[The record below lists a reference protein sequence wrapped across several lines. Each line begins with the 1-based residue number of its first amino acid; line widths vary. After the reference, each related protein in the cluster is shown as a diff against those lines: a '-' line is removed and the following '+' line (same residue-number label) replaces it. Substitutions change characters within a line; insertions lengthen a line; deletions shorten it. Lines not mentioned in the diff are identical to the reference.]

1 LDQCDTEK
9 YMSNPVERV
18 DITTGDRAEH
28 LARGLKSIRD
38 GYVIV
43 VPLEHGYVYACDAFS
58 HFAVRAMHVLR
69 GDGLG
74 VVAQVIIPN
83 AKTAQG
89 LSRSMRDD
97 VQDITNAFWPGLLSI
112 NVKPQVG
119 LAWDLGDSGRLDQ
132 ISLRMPQEGFVLELL
147 QKSGPLAI
155 AGITNNT
162 LPTLL
167 DVERFENPGVDVIFD
182 GGHLLAGPRSTVINV
197 SDNGMELIREG
208 AISRESLQKLSP
220 DNFA

>member
-1 LDQCDTEK
+1 
-9 YMSNPVERV
+9 MSTSIERV
-18 DITTGDRAEH
+18 DITSGDRSEH
-28 LARGLKSIRD
+28 LARGLKAIRD

-69 GDGLG
+69 GDALG
-74 VVAQVIIPN
+74 VVAQVIIPT

-89 LSRSMRDD
+89 LSRSMRND
-97 VQDITNAFWPGLLSI
+97 VQELVNAFWPGLLSL

-119 LAWDLGDSGRLDQ
+119 LAWDLGDAQRLDL
-132 ISLRMPQEGFVLELL
+132 ISLRMPQEGFVLELM

-155 AGITNNT
+155 ASITNNG

-167 DVERFENPGVDVIFD
+167 DVERFEGAGVEVIFD
-182 GGHLLAGPRSTVINV
+182 GGHLPAGSRTTVVSV
-197 SDNGMELIREG
+197 SDDGMELIREG
-208 AISRESLQKLSP
+208 AISRESLQKVAP
-220 DNFA
+220 DNFASTD

>member
-1 LDQCDTEK
+1 
-9 YMSNPVERV
+9 MSNPVERV
-18 DITTGDRAEH
+18 DITTGDRADH

-69 GDGLG
+69 GDALG
-74 VVAQVIIPN
+74 VVSQVIIPT

-97 VQDITNAFWPGLLSI
+97 VQQITNTLWPGLLSI

-119 LAWDLGDSGRLDQ
+119 LAWDLGDAQRLDL
-132 ISLRMPQEGFVLELL
+132 ISLRMPQEGFVLDLI

-155 AGITNNT
+155 ASITSNG

-167 DVERFENPGVDVIFD
+167 DVERFENSGVDVIFD
-182 GGHLLAGPRSTVINV
+182 GGHLPAGPRTTVLNV
-197 SDNGMELIREG
+197 SDDGIELIREG
-208 AISRESLQKLSP
+208 AISRESLRKVSP

>member
-1 LDQCDTEK
+1 
-9 YMSNPVERV
+9 MSNPVERV
-18 DITTGDRAEH
+18 DITTGDRADH

-43 VPLEHGYVYACDAFS
+43 VPLEHGYVYACEAFS

-69 GDGLG
+69 GDALG
-74 VVAQVIIPN
+74 VVSQVIIPT

-97 VQDITNAFWPGLLSI
+97 VQQITNTFWPGLLSI

-119 LAWDLGDSGRLDQ
+119 LAWDLGDAQRLDL
-132 ISLRMPQEGFVLELL
+132 ISLRMPQEGFVLDLM

-155 AGITNNT
+155 ASITSNG

-167 DVERFENPGVDVIFD
+167 DVERFENSGVDVIFD
-182 GGHLLAGPRSTVINV
+182 GGHLPAGPRTTVLNV
-197 SDNGMELIREG
+197 SDDGIELIREG
-208 AISRESLQKLSP
+208 AISRESLRKVSP

>member
-1 LDQCDTEK
+1 
-9 YMSNPVERV
+9 MSNPVERV
-18 DITTGDRAEH
+18 DITSGDPADH

-43 VPLEHGYVYACDAFS
+43 LPLEHGYVYACDAFS

-69 GDGLG
+69 GDALG
-74 VVAQVIIPN
+74 VIAQVIIPT

-97 VQDITNAFWPGLLSI
+97 VQEIMNTFWPGLLSI

-119 LAWDLGDSGRLDQ
+119 LAWDLGDAQRLDL
-132 ISLRMPQEGFVLELL
+132 ISLRMPQEGFVMELM

-155 AGITNNT
+155 ASITSNG

-167 DVERFENPGVDVIFD
+167 DVERFENSGVDVIFD
-182 GGHLLAGPRSTVINV
+182 GGHLPAGPQTTVINV
-197 SDNGMELIREG
+197 SDDGMELIREG
-208 AISRESLQKLSP
+208 AISRESLGKVSP

>member
-1 LDQCDTEK
+1 
-9 YMSNPVERV
+9 MSNPVERV
-18 DITTGDRAEH
+18 DITTGDRSEH

-97 VQDITNAFWPGLLSI
+97 VQDITNAFWPGLLSV

-155 AGITNNT
+155 AGITNNA

-182 GGHLLAGPRSTVINV
+182 GGHLLTGPRSTVINV
-197 SDNGMELIREG
+197 SDDGMELIREG

>member
-1 LDQCDTEK
+1 
-9 YMSNPVERV
+9 MNNPVERI
-18 DITTGDRAEH
+18 DITRGDRADH

-69 GDGLG
+69 ADALG
-74 VVAQVIIPN
+74 VVAQVIIPTV
-83 AKTAQG
+83 KTAQG
-89 LSRSMRDD
+89 LSRSMRED
-97 VQDITNAFWPGLLSI
+97 VQGLANSFWPGLLSL

-119 LAWDLGDSGRLDQ
+119 LAWDLGDAQRLDQ
-132 ISLRMPQEGFVLELL
+132 ISLRMPQEGFVLDLL

-155 AGITNNT
+155 ASITNNG

-182 GGHLLAGPRSTVINV
+182 GGQLLAGPRTTVVNV
-197 SDNGMELIREG
+197 SDDGMELAREG
-208 AISRESLQKLSP
+208 AISRESLRKASP

>member
-1 LDQCDTEK
+1 
-9 YMSNPVERV
+9 MSNFVERV
-18 DITTGDRAEH
+18 DITFGNQADH

-69 GDGLG
+69 GNALG
-74 VVAQVIIPN
+74 VVAQVIIPT

-89 LSRSMRDD
+89 LSRSMRED
-97 VQDITNAFWPGLLSI
+97 VQVLTNAFWPGLLSI

-119 LAWDLGDSGRLDQ
+119 LAWDLGDAQRLDL
-132 ISLRMPQEGFVLELL
+132 ISLRMPQEGFVLELM

-155 AGITNNT
+155 ASITSNG

-182 GGHLLAGPRSTVINV
+182 GGHLPAGPRSTVINV
-197 SDNGMELIREG
+197 SDDGMQLVREG
-208 AISRESLQKLSP
+208 AISRESLQKVSP
-220 DNFA
+220 DNFGK

>member
-1 LDQCDTEK
+1 
-9 YMSNPVERV
+9 MSNPVERV
-18 DITTGDRAEH
+18 DITTGDRSEH

-97 VQDITNAFWPGLLSI
+97 VQDITNAFWPGLLSV

-132 ISLRMPQEGFVLELL
+132 ISLRMPQEGFVLDLL

-155 AGITNNT
+155 AGITNNA

-197 SDNGMELIREG
+197 SDDGIELIREG

>member
-1 LDQCDTEK
+1 
-9 YMSNPVERV
+9 MSNPVERV
-18 DITTGDRAEH
+18 DIINGDRADH

-43 VPLEHGYVYACDAFS
+43 LPLEHGYVYACDAFS

-69 GDGLG
+69 GDALG
-74 VVAQVIIPN
+74 VVSQVIIPT

-97 VQDITNAFWPGLLSI
+97 VQQITNTFWPGLLSI

-119 LAWDLGDSGRLDQ
+119 LAWDLGDAQRLDL
-132 ISLRMPQEGFVLELL
+132 ISLRMPQEGFVLDLM

-155 AGITNNT
+155 ASITSNG

-167 DVERFENPGVDVIFD
+167 DVERFENSGVDVIFD
-182 GGHLLAGPRSTVINV
+182 GGHLPAGPRTTVLIV
-197 SDNGMELIREG
+197 SDDGIELIREG
-208 AISRESLQKLSP
+208 AISRESLRKVSP

>member
-1 LDQCDTEK
+1 
-9 YMSNPVERV
+9 MSNPVERV
-18 DITTGDRAEH
+18 DITTGDPADH

-43 VPLEHGYVYACDAFS
+43 LPLEHGYVYACDAFS

-69 GDGLG
+69 GDALG
-74 VVAQVIIPN
+74 VVSQVIIPT

-97 VQDITNAFWPGLLSI
+97 VQQITNTFWPGLLSI

-119 LAWDLGDSGRLDQ
+119 LAWDLGDAQRLDL
-132 ISLRMPQEGFVLELL
+132 ISLRMPQEGFVLDLM

-155 AGITNNT
+155 ASITSNG

-167 DVERFENPGVDVIFD
+167 DVERFENSGVDVIFD
-182 GGHLLAGPRSTVINV
+182 GGHLPAGPRTTVLKV
-197 SDNGMELIREG
+197 SDDGIELIREG
-208 AISRESLQKLSP
+208 AISRESLRKVSP

>member
-1 LDQCDTEK
+1 MNNNAEK
-9 YMSNPVERV
+9 L
-18 DITTGDRAEH
+18 DITSGDRSEH

-69 GDGLG
+69 GDALG
-74 VVAQVIIPN
+74 VVAQVIIPT

-89 LSRSMRDD
+89 LSRSMRAD
-97 VQDITNAFWPGLLSI
+97 VQELTNAFWPGLLSL
-112 NVKPQVG
+112 NVKPQMG
-119 LAWDLGDSGRLDQ
+119 LAWDLGDSQRLDQ
-132 ISLRMPQEGFVLELL
+132 ISLRVPQEGFVLDLM

-155 AGITNNT
+155 ASITSNG

-167 DVERFENPGVDVIFD
+167 DVERFDPSGVDIIFD
-182 GGHLLAGPRSTVINV
+182 GGQLPAGPRTTVINV
-197 SDNGMELIREG
+197 SDDGMELVREG
-208 AISRESLQKLSP
+208 AISRELLQKVSP
-220 DNFA
+220 DNFTKRD

>member
-1 LDQCDTEK
+1 MNNRVEK
-9 YMSNPVERV
+9 V
-18 DITTGDRAEH
+18 DITTGNRDEH

-69 GDGLG
+69 GDALG
-74 VVAQVIIPN
+74 VVAQVIIPS

-89 LSRSMRDD
+89 LSRSMRAD
-97 VQDITNAFWPGLLSI
+97 VLEITDVFWPGLLSL
-112 NVKPQVG
+112 NVKPQMG
-119 LAWDLGDSGRLDQ
+119 LAWDLGDDQRLDL
-132 ISLRMPQEGFVLELL
+132 ISLRVPQEGFVLDLM

-155 AGITNNT
+155 LSITNISITNNG

-182 GGHLLAGPRSTVINV
+182 GGHLPAGPRTTVINV
-197 SDNGMELIREG
+197 SDDGIELVREG
-208 AISRESLQKLSP
+208 AISRESLQKVSP

>member
-1 LDQCDTEK
+1 
-9 YMSNPVERV
+9 MSNPVERV

-43 VPLEHGYVYACDAFS
+43 VPLEHGYVYTCDAFS

-155 AGITNNT
+155 AGITNNA

-197 SDNGMELIREG
+197 SDDGMELIREG

>member
-1 LDQCDTEK
+1 
-9 YMSNPVERV
+9 MSNPVERV
-18 DITTGDRAEH
+18 DITTGDRSEH

-83 AKTAQG
+83 VKTAQG

-97 VQDITNAFWPGLLSI
+97 VQDITNAFWPGLLSV

-155 AGITNNT
+155 AGITNNA

-182 GGHLLAGPRSTVINV
+182 GGHLLTGPRSTVINV
-197 SDNGMELIREG
+197 SDDGMELIREG

>member
-1 LDQCDTEK
+1 
-9 YMSNPVERV
+9 MNNAVERV

-28 LARGLKSIRD
+28 LARALKSIRD

-69 GDGLG
+69 ADALG
-74 VVAQVIIPN
+74 VVAQVIIPT

-89 LSRSMRDD
+89 LSRSMRAD
-97 VQDITNAFWPGLLSI
+97 VQNLTDNFWPGLLSI

-119 LAWDLGDSGRLDQ
+119 LAWDLGDAQRLDL
-132 ISLRMPQEGFVLELL
+132 ISLRMPQEGLVLELM

-155 AGITNNT
+155 ASVTNNG

-167 DVERFENPGVDVIFD
+167 DVDRFENPGVDVIFD
-182 GGHLLAGPRSTVINV
+182 GGHLPAGPRTSVIIV
-197 SDNGMELIREG
+197 SDNGMELVREG
-208 AISRESLQKLSP
+208 AISRESLQKVSP
-220 DNFA
+220 DIFDATD

>member
-1 LDQCDTEK
+1 
-9 YMSNPVERV
+9 MSSPVERV
-18 DITTGDRAEH
+18 DITTGDRTEH

-43 VPLEHGYVYACDAFS
+43 VPLEHGYVYASDAFS

-97 VQDITNAFWPGLLSI
+97 VQEITDAFWPGLLSL

-119 LAWDLGDSGRLDQ
+119 LAWDLGDSQRLDQ
-132 ISLRMPQEGFVLELL
+132 ISLRVPQDGFVLDLL

-155 AGITNNT
+155 ASITNNG

-197 SDNGMELIREG
+197 SDDGMELIREG
-208 AISRESLQKLSP
+208 AISRESLQKVSP

>member
-18 DITTGDRAEH
+18 DITTGDRSEH

-97 VQDITNAFWPGLLSI
+97 VQDITSAFWPGLLSV

-155 AGITNNT
+155 AGITNNA

-182 GGHLLAGPRSTVINV
+182 GGHLLTGPRSTVINV
-197 SDNGMELIREG
+197 SDDGMELIREG

>member
-1 LDQCDTEK
+1 
-9 YMSNPVERV
+9 MSNPVERV

-97 VQDITNAFWPGLLSI
+97 VQDITNAFWPGLLSV

-155 AGITNNT
+155 AGITNNG

-197 SDNGMELIREG
+197 SDDGIELIREG

>member
-1 LDQCDTEK
+1 
-9 YMSNPVERV
+9 MSSPVERV
-18 DITTGDRAEH
+18 DITSGDRAEH

-69 GDGLG
+69 ADALG
-74 VVAQVIIPN
+74 VVAQVIIPT

-89 LSRSMRDD
+89 LSRSIRDE

-132 ISLRMPQEGFVLELL
+132 ISLRMPQEGFVLDLL

-155 AGITNNT
+155 AGITNNG

-182 GGHLLAGPRSTVINV
+182 GGQLLAGPRSTVINV
-197 SDNGMELIREG
+197 SDDGMELIRED
-208 AISRESLQKLSP
+208 AISRESLQKVSP

>member
-1 LDQCDTEK
+1 
-9 YMSNPVERV
+9 MSNPVERV
-18 DITTGDRAEH
+18 KINNGDRADH

-43 VPLEHGYVYACDAFS
+43 LPLEHGYVYACDAFS

-69 GDGLG
+69 GDALG
-74 VVAQVIIPN
+74 VIAQVIIPT

-97 VQDITNAFWPGLLSI
+97 VQEIMNAFWPGLLSI

-119 LAWDLGDSGRLDQ
+119 LAWDLGDAQRLDL
-132 ISLRMPQEGFVLELL
+132 ISLRMPQEGFVMELM

-155 AGITNNT
+155 ASITSNG

-167 DVERFENPGVDVIFD
+167 DVERFENSGVDVIFD
-182 GGHLLAGPRSTVINV
+182 GGHLPAGPRTTVINV
-197 SDNGMELIREG
+197 SDDGMELIREG
-208 AISRESLQKLSP
+208 AISRESLGKVSP

>member
-1 LDQCDTEK
+1 
-9 YMSNPVERV
+9 MSNPVERV
-18 DITTGDRAEH
+18 DITTGDRSEH

-83 AKTAQG
+83 VKTAQG

-132 ISLRMPQEGFVLELL
+132 ISLRMPQEGFVLDLL
-147 QKSGPLAI
+147 QKSGPLVI
-155 AGITNNT
+155 AGITNNA

-197 SDNGMELIREG
+197 SDDGMELIREG

>member
-1 LDQCDTEK
+1 
-9 YMSNPVERV
+9 MSNPVERV
-18 DITTGDRAEH
+18 DITSGDPADH

-43 VPLEHGYVYACDAFS
+43 LPLEHGYVYACDAFS

-69 GDGLG
+69 GDALG
-74 VVAQVIIPN
+74 VIAQVIIPT

-97 VQDITNAFWPGLLSI
+97 VQEIMNAFWPGLLSI

-119 LAWDLGDSGRLDQ
+119 LAWDLGDAQRLDL
-132 ISLRMPQEGFVLELL
+132 ISLRMPQEGFVMELM

-155 AGITNNT
+155 ASITSNG

-167 DVERFENPGVDVIFD
+167 DVERFENSGVDVIFD
-182 GGHLLAGPRSTVINV
+182 GGHLPAGPRTTVINV
-197 SDNGMELIREG
+197 SDDGMELIREG
-208 AISRESLQKLSP
+208 AISRESLGKVSP

>member
-1 LDQCDTEK
+1 
-9 YMSNPVERV
+9 MSNPVERV
-18 DITTGDRAEH
+18 DITSGDPADH

-43 VPLEHGYVYACDAFS
+43 LPLEHGYVYACDAFS

-69 GDGLG
+69 GDALG
-74 VVAQVIIPN
+74 VIAQVIIPT

-97 VQDITNAFWPGLLSI
+97 VQEIMNAFWPGLLSI

-119 LAWDLGDSGRLDQ
+119 LAWDLGDAQRLDL
-132 ISLRMPQEGFVLELL
+132 ISLRMPQEGFVMELM

-155 AGITNNT
+155 ASITSNG

-167 DVERFENPGVDVIFD
+167 DVERFENSGVDVIFD
-182 GGHLLAGPRSTVINV
+182 GGHLPAGPRTTVINV
-197 SDNGMELIREG
+197 SDDGMELIREG
-208 AISRESLQKLSP
+208 AISRESLGKVSP
-220 DNFA
+220 DTFA

>member
-1 LDQCDTEK
+1 
-9 YMSNPVERV
+9 MSNPVERV
-18 DITTGDRAEH
+18 DITTGDRADH

-43 VPLEHGYVYACDAFS
+43 LPLEHGYVYACDAFS

-69 GDGLG
+69 GDALG
-74 VVAQVIIPN
+74 VIAQVIIPT

-97 VQDITNAFWPGLLSI
+97 VQEITNTFWPGLLSI

-119 LAWDLGDSGRLDQ
+119 LAWDLGDAQRLDL
-132 ISLRMPQEGFVLELL
+132 ISLRMPQEGFVMELM

-155 AGITNNT
+155 ASITSNG

-167 DVERFENPGVDVIFD
+167 DVERFENSGVDVIFD
-182 GGHLLAGPRSTVINV
+182 GGHLPAGPRTTVINV
-197 SDNGMELIREG
+197 SDDGMELIREG
-208 AISRESLQKLSP
+208 AISRESLGKVSP

>member
-1 LDQCDTEK
+1 
-9 YMSNPVERV
+9 MSNPVERV
-18 DITTGDRAEH
+18 DITNGDRADH

-69 GDGLG
+69 GDALG
-74 VVAQVIIPN
+74 VVSQVIIPT

-97 VQDITNAFWPGLLSI
+97 VEQITNTFWPGLLSI

-119 LAWDLGDSGRLDQ
+119 LAWDLGDAQRLDL
-132 ISLRMPQEGFVLELL
+132 ISLRMPQEGFVLDLM

-155 AGITNNT
+155 ASITSNG

-167 DVERFENPGVDVIFD
+167 DVERFENSGVDVIFD
-182 GGHLLAGPRSTVINV
+182 GGHLPAGPRTTVLNV
-197 SDNGMELIREG
+197 SDDGIELIREG
-208 AISRESLQKLSP
+208 AISRESLRKVSP

>member
-1 LDQCDTEK
+1 
-9 YMSNPVERV
+9 MSNPVDRV
-18 DITTGDRAEH
+18 DITSGDRADH

-43 VPLEHGYVYACDAFS
+43 LPLEHGYVYACDAFS

-69 GDGLG
+69 ADALG
-74 VVAQVIIPN
+74 VIAQVIIPT

-89 LSRSMRDD
+89 LSRSMSAD
-97 VQDITNAFWPGLLSI
+97 VQEITNAFWPGLLTI

-119 LAWDLGDSGRLDQ
+119 LAWDLGDAQRLDL
-132 ISLRMPQEGFVLELL
+132 ISLRMPQEGFTLDLT

-155 AGITNNT
+155 ANISNNG

-182 GGHLLAGPRSTVINV
+182 GGHLPTGPRSTVLNV
-197 SDNGMELIREG
+197 SDDGIELIREG
-208 AISRESLQKLSP
+208 GISRESLRKVSP

>member
-1 LDQCDTEK
+1 
-9 YMSNPVERV
+9 MSNPVERV
-18 DITTGDRAEH
+18 DITTGNRAEH

-147 QKSGPLAI
+147 QKCGPLAI
-155 AGITNNT
+155 AGITNNA

>member
-1 LDQCDTEK
+1 
-9 YMSNPVERV
+9 
-18 DITTGDRAEH
+18 
-28 LARGLKSIRD
+28 
-38 GYVIV
+38 
-43 VPLEHGYVYACDAFS
+43 
-58 HFAVRAMHVLR
+58 MHVLR

-89 LSRSMRDD
+89 LSRSIRDD
-97 VQDITNAFWPGLLSI
+97 VQDITNAFWPGLLSV

-132 ISLRMPQEGFVLELL
+132 ISLRMPQEGFVLDLL

-155 AGITNNT
+155 AGITNNA

-197 SDNGMELIREG
+197 SDDGIELIREG